1 MLFASQS
8 LFRQRAHRSGHYTC
22 LLKDGRITVRSA
34 TDDVFYIWGND
45 ALENEQEKI
54 DKIIA
59 NQKGEE

>member
-1 MLFASQS
+1 MQL
-8 LFRQRAHRSGHYTC
+8 RHRSGHYTC

>member
-1 MLFASQS
+1 M
-8 LFRQRAHRSGHYTC
+8 
-22 LLKDGRITVRSA
+22 SA

-45 ALENEQEKI
+45 ALENEQKKI

>member
-1 MLFASQS
+1 MMYS
-8 LFRQRAHRSGHYTC
+8 
-22 LLKDGRITVRSA
+22 
-34 TDDVFYIWGND
+34 YIWGND